1 MLHHADAERLGV
13 AEHDQVTVRTGGGDH
28 RGALRTSRR
37 LSPGT
42 VRINWAGAPIAGD
55 AEVIAG

>member
-1 MLHHADAERLGV
+1 MLNHADAERLGV
-13 AEHDQVTVRTGGGDH
+13 GDHDEITVRTAGGDH
-28 RGALRTSRR
+28 RGPLRTSRR
-37 LSPGT
+37 LAPGT